1 MNGHCN
7 HLALKFSV
15 CVKER
20 QDRLPT
26 MYWLPKLHKTPYKAR
41 FIANSSSCTTTELSK
56 LLTSCL
62 TAVKNHVI
70 RYCEKVYERSDKNLF
85 WSIKNSG
92 EVLIKLKSIG
102 FRATSL
108 STYDFS
114 TLYTTLPHNLIK
126 EKLIN
131 LFEWTF
137 KKEGSPYIACNE
149 RQAFFTSEDTK
160 RYKLWSCQNVCEALI
175 YLLDNIYIRF
185 GTKLYR
191 QIVGIPMGTNCAPL
205 VADLFL
211 FCYERDFMTSLSDV
225 KQAEIIEAF
234 KSTSRYLDDLLNI
247 DNPYFE
253 GMVNRIYPPELQLN
267 KANTTDT
274 EAPFLDLHL
283 SISNGFVSS
292 KIYDKRD
299 DFDFDIVN
307 FPFLDGDVPRST
319 SYGVYISQ
327 LIRFARV
334 SSHAVDFNARN
345 KSLTAKLLQ
354 QGYRYHKL
362 RKTFSKF
369 YRRHY
374 ELVSEFNVGLKTL
387 LHQGLSE
394 PEFYGDLI
402 YKFKKIVGRVDF
414 SDQFRKIIVRY
425 KRIGYNINI
434 MRQSACLVFNPITV
448 NNFASLFNCT
458 PVGRASD
465 SMMAP
470 T

>member
-1 MNGHCN
+1 M
-7 HLALKFSV
+7 
-15 CVKER
+15 
-20 QDRLPT
+20 
-26 MYWLPKLHKTPYKAR
+26 
-41 FIANSSSCTTTELSK
+41 
-56 LLTSCL
+56 
-62 TAVKNHVI
+62 
-70 RYCEKVYERSDKNLF
+70 F
-85 WSIKNSG
+85 WSIKTSG
-92 EVLIKLKSIG
+92 EVLNKLKSRG
-102 FRATSL
+102 FRGTSL

-114 TLYTTLPHNLIK
+114 TLYITSPHNLIK
-126 EKLIN
+126 ENLIN
-131 LFEWTF
+131 LIKWTF

-149 RQAFFTSEDTK
+149 RQAFFTSGDTK
-160 RYKLWSCQNVCEALI
+160 RDKLWSCQNVYEALI

-185 GTKLYR
+185 GT
-191 QIVGIPMGTNCAPL
+191 NCDPL

-211 FCYERDFMTSLSDV
+211 FCYERDFMTYLSDV
-225 KQAEIIEAF
+225 EQAEIIETF

-253 GMVNRIYPPELQLN
+253 DMVNRIYPPELQLN
-267 KANTTDT
+267 KANTSDT
-274 EAPFLDLHL
+274 EASFLDLHL
-283 SISNGFVSS
+283 SISNGIVSS
-292 KIYDKRD
+292 KIYDKRY
-299 DFDFDIVN
+299 DFDFDKVY

-334 SSHAVDFNARN
+334 SSHVADFNARN

-374 ELVSEFNVGLKTL
+374 RLVSKFNLGLKTL

-394 PEFYGDLI
+394 REFYGDLV
-402 YKFKKIVGRVDF
+402 YKFKTIVGRADF

-434 MRQSACLVFNPITV
+434 MQQSACLVFNPITV

-458 PVGRASD
+458 PVGRALD